1 MGKGLSKRQ
10 HGLLD
15 ALSYCER
22 PTAGFNPSP
31 DQEGTGEDGMTPSH
45 GERRRRE
52 RFQNRR
58 ALQSL
63 ERRGLVA
70 SEMHEGERWWRLTDI
85 GRDYRAGHTAL
96 PPLAP
101 RPRQWQPQRRQRA
114 TANLPAA
121 QANVLTFLSPPL
133 IRGPFARYSHG
144 VNVEA
149 GARILFCSG
158 QLGIA
163 PDDKVPERVGD
174 QTKLCL
180 ENIRAVLEEANMG
193 VSDIVRLNAYVTDRA
208 YLADYMRARDR
219 FIEGTDPPPASTL
232 MIVSGFARE
241 VFKVEVEAIAAAR
254 GHGAPLVGRAS

>member
-10 HGLLD
+10 NGLLD
-15 ALSYCER
+15 ELSYCEK
-22 PTAGFNPSP
+22 PTGRFASSP
-31 DQEGTGEDGMTPSH
+31 DQGSEEDGMTPSD

-85 GRDYRAGHTAL
+85 GRDYREGRTAL
-96 PPLAP
+96 PPLGP
-101 RPRQWQPQRRQRA
+101 RLRQWQPQWLQGPA
-114 TANLPAA
+114 SDLPTAKASA
-121 QANVLTFLSPPL
+121 LTFLTPPL
-133 IRGPFARYSHG
+133 IRQPFARYSHG
-144 VNVEA
+144 VSVEV
-149 GARILFCSG
+149 GARTLFCSG

-163 PDDKVPERVGD
+163 PDDKVPESVHD
-174 QTKLCL
+174 QTQLCL

-208 YLADYMRARDR
+208 YLADYMRARDE
-219 FIEGTDPPPASTL
+219 FIENTDPPPASTL

-241 VFKVEVEAIAAAR
+241 IFKVEVEAIAAAR
-254 GHGAPLVGRAS
+254 GHGTPPAGRAS